1 MRDDRSQLSLI
12 DIRSLSVDNF
22 RSYGWLRGKTIR
34 LNGSLPAFSS
44 AETDFWQEHIFNPGI
59 GGETQVLWAT
69 YRNRQR
75 EVSRLR
81 RSRNSS

>member
-12 DIRSLSVDNF
+12 DIRSLTVDNF

-44 AETDFWQEHIFNPGI
+44 AETDFW
-59 GGETQVLWAT
+59 
-69 YRNRQR
+69 
-75 EVSRLR
+75 
-81 RSRNSS
+81 